1 MHENLCRKSDRSKF
15 LISKPLPFRPN
26 DEIKKK
32 VSSTKKAESQSLE
45 TQSQRKLL
53 PYQLPTGHSI
63 RCPTFK
69 GSYRKKAHS

>member
-1 MHENLCRKSDRSKF
+1 MMK
-15 LISKPLPFRPN
+15 
-26 DEIKKK
+26 
-32 VSSTKKAESQSLE
+32 STKKAESQSLE

-69 GSYRKKAHS
+69 GSYRKKLIHEANNNEN